1 MKSRA
6 GLSGHLATDRS
17 KIWETGIVS
26 KSASQRTP
34 GGYDLIQGAA
44 GMTYSY
50 LRERTAWATL
60 RPLMSERKEKLTRLV
75 HQPIVNSQPL
85 TSGHVVGSPEE
96 VINPFDKGRGQT
108 LLAHIVI
115 SCLHSAR
122 LPLRWIERFNSEK
135 AAGSSTSAKPQNEV
149 RSRTDKLGSKRVSS
163 VGH

>member
-1 MKSRA
+1 MKSRT

-26 KSASQRTP
+26 KTASQRTP
-34 GGYDLIQGAA
+34 GGYDLIQGAG

-60 RPLMSERKEKLTRLV
+60 RPLVSERKEKLTRLV

-85 TSGHVVGSPEE
+85 TSGHVVDSPEE
-96 VINPFDKGRGQT
+96 VINPFDKGRGEMRT
-108 LLAHIVI
+108 N
-115 SCLHSAR
+115 
-122 LPLRWIERFNSEK
+122 LRWIERFNSEK
-135 AAGSSTSAKPQNEV
+135 AAGSSTSAKPQNGV

>member
-1 MKSRA
+1 LFMKSRA

-60 RPLMSERKEKLTRLV
+60 QPLVSERKEKLTRLV

-85 TSGHVVGSPEE
+85 ASGHVVGSPEE
-96 VINPFDKGRGQT
+96 VINPSDKGEREMRTNFAGAYRDQ
-108 LLAHIVI
+108 
-115 SCLHSAR
+115 
-122 LPLRWIERFNSEK
+122 LP
-135 AAGSSTSAKPQNEV
+135 A
-149 RSRTDKLGSKRVSS
+149 LGSFASAMDRTLQQREGSWFVDISKTTKW
-163 VGH
+163 GPFAN